1 MAKASISSNH
11 HLNLGETVPVF
22 FSKGV
27 PLVDMILAVC
37 FLVKMRHNNHSG
49 WTAVV
54 YLTSFFLSL
63 CMHAVGRSIII
74 SKQLRWRGIVAYMC
88 TVLRMLSAAA
98 LLIFLDYRV
107 HSVAVLPPFALVL
120 LLAAALSWLTFGSSD
135 DVGLN
140 WGHFKQE
147 LELGF
152 NLSAKVVSMAFAG
165 LAGRV
170 LGSSYSGAV
179 SLHDHNHK
187 QQAPTSRVRVFMAVA
202 PECFLF
208 YGLVLG
214 LLLMLHCTV
223 PSHIIFL
230 RTRRRVAKVYKPL
243 LAYVALL
250 LIILAIVLAAE
261 DILRMNVFFV
271 CCVVVANVV
280 VYCLIWGSHH
290 RAKSVEQQQD
300 SHADIPRKDHQQDAQ
315 QCVLTAAYFAT
326 LFSLIIATHSRH
338 CSIIHGATTVP
349 PSWLL
354 KSLLFWGL
362 CSILVYV
369 ARVVLLAEMRG
380 DGKDD
385 RGGWAI
391 SCTTYATY
399 GTMTITCVCMVL
411 VLSLKF
417 GELKN
422 IVVS

>member
-1 MAKASISSNH
+1 MAKTSTSYNH
-11 HLNLGETVPVF
+11 HLNLGDTVAVF

-27 PLVDMILAVC
+27 PLGDGILAVC
-37 FLVKMRHNNHSG
+37 FLVKMRHNKLSG
-49 WTAVV
+49 WTAIV

-63 CMHAVGRSIII
+63 CMHAVGMSIII
-74 SKQLRWRGIVAYMC
+74 SKQLRWRGMVAYLW

-98 LLIFLDYRV
+98 LLLFLDYGV
-107 HSVAVLPPFALVL
+107 HSVAVLPPFALAL
-120 LLAAALSWLTFGSSD
+120 ALAAALSWLTFGTSD

-147 LELGF
+147 LKLGF
-152 NLSAKVVSMAFAG
+152 YLSGKVVSMAFAG

-170 LGSSYSGAV
+170 LGSGYAGAV

-243 LAYVALL
+243 LVYVALL
-250 LIILAIVLAAE
+250 LIILAIVVAAE
-261 DILRMNVFFV
+261 DILRMNVFFM
-271 CCVVVANVV
+271 CFVVVAIVV
-280 VYCLIWGSHH
+280 VYCLIWGSHR

-300 SHADIPRKDHQQDAQ
+300 SHADNARKDHQQGAQ
-315 QCVLTAAYFAT
+315 QCVLTVAYFAT
-326 LFSLIIATHSRH
+326 LFSLVMATHSRH

-369 ARVVLLAEMRG
+369 ARVVVLAEVRG
-380 DGKDD
+380 DSRDD
-385 RGGWAI
+385 RGRWAI

-422 IVVS
+422 IIVS